1 LKYRPI
7 GESEY
12 NYIIVDKPAIEYRI
26 LRRMKYIS
34 DQQGIIERY
43 LEEHEGWKNH
53 LERTRSFILD
63 CVRKSTSDS
72 VIIMGSGWLLD
83 VPLKE
88 LVTISEHLY
97 LADIWHPRQVRA
109 MVQKYPGC
117 NLIYTDLTGGAVN
130 QIYSLVKSFRKSG
143 IRVSLGSISYDIP
156 ELPDGNSY
164 LISLNILN
172 QLDII
177 LVDYIKRFIK
187 YPEDEIMDFRKKI
200 QENHL
205 ALLKPGHS
213 CLIVDQE
220 EIISD
225 NKNQVVSTK
234 KPVYAELP
242 EGQRRLEWKWNFD
255 KGGAFNKGNMT
266 EFNVIAIEL

>member
-1 LKYRPI
+1 L
-7 GESEY
+7 
-12 NYIIVDKPAIEYRI
+12 DKPAIPYRI

-43 LEEHEGWKNH
+43 LVEHEGWRNH

-63 CVRKSTSDS
+63 CVRKSSSKS

-88 LVTISEHLY
+88 LLDISEHLY

-130 QIYSLVKSFRKSG
+130 QIYKLVQSFRKSA
-143 IRVSLGSISYDIP
+143 IREPLGNISYDMP
-156 ELPDGNSY
+156 ELPDGDSY

-177 LVDYIKRFIK
+177 LMDYLKKFIK
-187 YPEDEIMDFRKKI
+187 YPEDEIRDFRKRI

-213 CLIVDQE
+213 CLIVDNE
-220 EIISD
+220 EIVLD
-225 NKNQVVSTK
+225 NKNQVITTR
-234 KPVYAELP
+234 KPIYAKLP
-242 EGQRRLEWKWNFD
+242 EGKSKMKWKWAFD
-255 KGGAFNKGNMT
+255 MKGGYNTGNRT

>member
-1 LKYRPI
+1 M
-7 GESEY
+7 
-12 NYIIVDKPAIEYRI
+12 DKSAIEYHI

-34 DQQGIIERY
+34 DQQGLIERY

-63 CVRKSTSDS
+63 CVRKSSSKS
-72 VIIMGSGWLLD
+72 VVIMGSGWLLD

-88 LVTISEHLY
+88 LVDICEYIY

-109 MVQKYPGC
+109 MIRNYPGC

-130 QIYSLVKSFRKSG
+130 QIYTLVQSFRKSG
-143 IRVSLGSISYDIP
+143 NRESLGNISYSIP
-156 ELPDGNSY
+156 KLPDGDSY

-177 LVDYIKRFIK
+177 LVDYLKKYIK
-187 YPEDEIMDFRKKI
+187 YPEDEIRDFRKKI

-213 CLIVDQE
+213 CLIVDHE
-220 EIISD
+220 EIVLD
-225 NKNQVVSTK
+225 HKNQVVTTK
-234 KPVYAELP
+234 KPIYAQLP
-242 EGQRRLEWKWNFD
+242 EGKSNLEWKWTFD
-255 KGGAFNKGNMT
+255 IGGTYNKGNKT